1 MQIGVPKEIKNNEFR
16 VGLTP
21 NSVSE
26 LVNFKHQ
33 VFIETNAGKG
43 SGFSDEDYQKSGAKI
58 LKDAASIFEHSELII
73 KVKEPQKIET
83 AYLRKH
89 HTLFTYLHLAPDPEQ
104 TKQLLKSKSCSIAYE
119 TITNKEGQLPLLL
132 PMSEIAGRMSI
143 IAGASCLQKNNTGSG
158 VLLTGVP
165 GVEPATVV
173 IIGGGIVGSNALQ
186 IASGMGA
193 RTLVLD
199 KDMQVLRKLEQR
211 YGNRIQT
218 YYANQDNLK
227 KCLKQAD
234 LVIGAVLVPGAEA
247 PKIVSRSDL
256 LLMKPGSVIV
266 DVAVDQGG
274 CFETTR
280 PTTHELPTYIEN
292 NIVHYCVANMPGAYP
307 RSSTQAL
314 NTATLP
320 YILELANNGI
330 KHALSNNIHLRNG
343 LHTVNGYLCN
353 PAVAKAQKID
363 DISLEKAISYLT

>member
-1 MQIGVPKEIKNNEFR
+1 MLIGVPKEIKNNEFR

-26 LVNFKHQ
+26 LFKFKHQ
-33 VFIETNAGKG
+33 IFIEDNAGFG
-43 SGFSDEDYQKSGAKI
+43 SGFSNEDYLKAGATI
-58 LKDAASIFEHSELII
+58 VKDAAAVFEQSKLII
-73 KVKEPQKIET
+73 KVKEPQAIEIEK
-83 AYLRKH
+83 LREH
-89 HTLFTYLHLAPDPEQ
+89 HTLFTYLHLAPDTEQ
-104 TKQLLKSKSCSIAYE
+104 TKKLLESKACTIAYE
-119 TITNKEGQLPLLL
+119 TVTNNEGQLPLLL

-143 IAGASCLQKNNTGSG
+143 IAGANCLQKNNGGSG

-173 IIGGGIVGSNALQ
+173 IIGAGVVGSNALK

-193 RTLVLD
+193 KSLILD
-199 KDMQVLRKLEQR
+199 KNISILRKLEQQ

-234 LVIGAVLVPGAEA
+234 LVIGAVLVAGAAA

-266 DVAVDQGG
+266 DVAIDQGG
-274 CFETTR
+274 CFETAR
-280 PTTHELPTYIEN
+280 PTTHESPTFIEN
-292 NIVHYCVANMPGAYP
+292 NIIHYCVANMPGAFP
-307 RSSTQAL
+307 RSSTEAL

-320 YILELANNGI
+320 YILELANKGI
-330 KHALSNNIHLRNG
+330 KLALSDNTHLRNG

-353 PAVAKAQKID
+353 HAVAQAQTIEAID
-363 DISLEKAISYLT
+363 LVKAISLL